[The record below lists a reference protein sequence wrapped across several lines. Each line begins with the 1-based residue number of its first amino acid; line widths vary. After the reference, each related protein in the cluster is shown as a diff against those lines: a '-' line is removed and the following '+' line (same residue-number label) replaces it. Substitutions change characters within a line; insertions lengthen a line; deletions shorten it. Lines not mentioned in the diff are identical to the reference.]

1 MSAGEPTGEGVTT
14 KRRSALVFPE
24 RLVERN
30 RAAGRLGP
38 LLAWAVVFADIGTS
52 VYYVPGL
59 LFTELGGRT
68 PSPAAAFVLVTG
80 LAVILLALKY
90 VDVSA
95 RYPDGGGVVSV
106 ATDAFSPTIGCV
118 GGILICISYF
128 LTAAISAVS
137 GLQYLAGLFPA
148 LDHWLVP
155 GASAAIILLGMLNYV
170 GVRESAILTAVLAV
184 ASFGTNI
191 VVLATVS
198 VQLDAAQWRLV
209 LDQFKAAAALPP
221 WPLLV
226 GFSGSWLAYSG
237 LESISQIA
245 PALQPPRERT
255 ALRAMILVM
264 AAILLTS
271 PLATAL
277 ETALLRASEVNP
289 ERFMFE
295 LGAAFGP
302 RTLQLAIVA
311 TSAALLLGAAN
322 TALIGCYH
330 VFLALVRLGFL
341 PHWLSGRSHRF
352 NTPHRA
358 IAISVLAPVIVIAA
372 SRAKLGIL
380 GEIYTF
386 GLLGAFTLTSVGLD
400 KVKWQERVR
409 GLGFYF
415 GLLTSVFVVSACAIN
430 LVHRRFATLLG
441 MAAT

>member
-1 MSAGEPTGEGVTT
+1 MSAGEPTGGTAPVRAG
-14 KRRSALVFPE
+14 KARSAFTFPE

-38 LLAWAVVFADIGTS
+38 LLAWAVVYADIGTS

-59 LFTELGGRT
+59 LFGELGGRT

-90 VDVSA
+90 VDVAA
-95 RYPDGGGVVSV
+95 RYPDGGGVVAV
-106 ATDAFSPTIGCV
+106 ASDAFDPIVGCI
-118 GGILICISYF
+118 GGILISISYF
-128 LTAAISAVS
+128 LTGAISAVS
-137 GLQYLAGLFPA
+137 GLQYLAGLFPV

-155 GASAAIILLGMLNYV
+155 GACSAIVFLGLLNYV
-170 GVRESAILTAVLAV
+170 GVRESAILTAALAV
-184 ASFGTNI
+184 ASFAVNVI
-191 VVLATVS
+191 VVGVVS
-198 VQLDAAQWRLV
+198 VQLSPAQWRLV
-209 LDQFKAAAALPP
+209 MAQFQSATALPP

-245 PALQPPRERT
+245 PALKPPREKT

-264 AAILLTS
+264 AAILLIS

-277 ETALLRASEVNP
+277 ETALLKANEVNP
-289 ERFMFE
+289 DRFMFE
-295 LGAAFGP
+295 LGVVFGP
-302 RTLQLAIVA
+302 RSLQLAIVV
-311 TSAALLLGAAN
+311 TSAALLFGAAN

-341 PHWLSGRSHRF
+341 PHWLSGRSHKF

-358 IAISVLAPVIVIAA
+358 IAVSVLAPVAVVVA
-372 SRAKLGIL
+372 SRAQLGIL
-380 GEIYTF
+380 GHIYTF

-415 GLLTSVFVVSACAIN
+415 GLLTSVFVVSAWA
-430 LVHRRFATLLG
+430 
-441 MAAT
+441 